1 MKLKKQ
7 TPAATPV
14 NHNNKPSRF
23 KEILTS
29 GLPTLVIWNLLFILT
44 CIPIIT
50 IGPSMAAMGFCMNSL
65 VEGDEVKKGVAK
77 IYFNAFRA
85 SFMKALPVG
94 IYFLF
99 ITILFGA
106 GFFVYSYLSPEN
118 AAYVSMSS
126 ISMVVL
132 SLFWGYMMHMYPL
145 MFDFEKTDWDNK
157 TVYMRKIKLTD
168 LISESGRVAMYYWK
182 QTALALV
189 FVVLFFG
196 SLLIFIPMT
205 LPIIVLLGFSI
216 VALAAAMTHT
226 EMPY

>member
-7 TPAATPV
+7 TPVTTPV
-14 NHNNKPSRF
+14 NHNNRPIRF

-29 GLPTLVIWNLLFILT
+29 GLPTMVIWNLLFILT
-44 CIPIIT
+44 CIPIVT

>member
-1 MKLKKQ
+1 MKQKMHTPVM
-7 TPAATPV
+7 TPAG
-14 NHNNKPSRF
+14 NNNRPSRF
-23 KEILTS
+23 KEIITS
-29 GLPTLVIWNLLFILT
+29 GWPTLVIWNILFLIT

-65 VEGDEVKKGVAK
+65 VESDKPKDGALKL
-77 IYFNAFRA
+77 YFSAFRA

-94 IYFLF
+94 IYFTLF
-99 ITILFGA
+99 TLLFGA

-132 SLFWGYMMHMYPL
+132 SFFWGFMMHMYPL
-145 MFDFEKTDWDNK
+145 MFDFDKTDWDNK
-157 TVYMRKIKLTD
+157 IVFLRDVKLTA
-168 LISESGRVAMYYWK
+168 LISETGRTAMYYWK
-182 QTALALV
+182 QTAIALV

-196 SLLIFIPMT
+196 GLLIFLPFT
-205 LPIIVLLGFSI
+205 LPIIVLAGFS
-216 VALAAAMTHT
+216 VTALAAAMAHT

>member
-1 MKLKKQ
+1 LKLKKH
-7 TPAATPV
+7 TPV
-14 NHNNKPSRF
+14 TSPVNNNRPSRL
-23 KEILTS
+23 KEILT
-29 GLPTLVIWNLLFILT
+29 GCIPTLVIWNILFMLT
-44 CIPIIT
+44 CIPLVT
-50 IGPSMAAMGFCMNSL
+50 IGPAMAAMGFCMNAL
-65 VEGDEVKKGVAK
+65 IEGDEPKKGAVK
-77 IYFNAFRA
+77 LYFNAFRA
-85 SFMKALPVG
+85 SFAKALPVG

-118 AAYVSMSS
+118 AVYVSMSS

-145 MFDFEKTDWDNK
+145 MFDFDKTDWENK
-157 TVYMRKIKLTD
+157 TVYMRKIKLTE
-168 LISESGRVAMYYWK
+168 LISEAGRVAMYYWK

-189 FVVLFFG
+189 FVVLLFG

-205 LPIIVLLGFSI
+205 LPVIVLIGFSV
-216 VALAAAMTHT
+216 VALAAAMAHT

>member
-1 MKLKKQ
+1 LKLK
-7 TPAATPV
+7 
-14 NHNNKPSRF
+14 
-23 KEILTS
+23 EIITTC
-29 GLPTLVIWNLLFILT
+29 LPTLILWNLLFILT

-50 IGPSMAAMGFCMNSL
+50 IGPAMAAMGFCMNSL
-65 VEGDEVKKGVAK
+65 IESDRAK
-77 IYFNAFRA
+77 ESAAKLYFNAFRT

-99 ITILFGA
+99 ISLLFGA

-132 SLFWGYMMHMYPL
+132 SIFWGYMMHFYPL
-145 MFDFEKTDWDNK
+145 MFDFDKTDWETK
-157 TVYMRKIKLTD
+157 QVFMRKTKLTD
-168 LISESGRVAMYYWK
+168 LIAEAGRIAMYYWK

-196 SLLIFIPMT
+196 SMLIFLPFT
-205 LPIIVLLGFSI
+205 LPILVLIAFSA
-216 VALAAAMTHT
+216 VALAAAMAHT

>member
-1 MKLKKQ
+1 
-7 TPAATPV
+7 
-14 NHNNKPSRF
+14 
-23 KEILTS
+23 
-29 GLPTLVIWNLLFILT
+29 
-44 CIPIIT
+44 
-50 IGPSMAAMGFCMNSL
+50 MAAMGFCMNSL
-65 VEGDEVKKGVAK
+65 IEGDQVKKGAAK
-77 IYFNAFRA
+77 FYLNAFRV
-85 SFMKALPVG
+85 SFGKALPVG

-132 SLFWGYMMHMYPL
+132 SIFWGYMMHMYPL
-145 MFDFEKTDWDNK
+145 MFDFDKTDWENK
-157 TVYMRKIKLTD
+157 QVFIRKIKLTD

-216 VALAAAMTHT
+216 VALAAAMAHT